1 MEYWNLYDYEGKK
14 KKKLAI
20 RGTKLNDD
28 DFHLVVNVWIMND
41 KNEFLITQRS
51 LNKSHPLMWECTGG
65 SALIG
70 ETSKEAAIRETKEEL
85 GIDVSKSE
93 ATLIGRTRRYYK
105 NCPDILDV
113 WLFKTN
119 VSLNDVSIQIEEV
132 NDVMWASSKEIKQ
145 LFLEGKFEANAMFN
159 KVININSKKE
169 IYYVGFNANNAI
181 CNEGFLTGSI
191 TLNPNNEKGNIYYS
205 KDMIKNKDTDEFKK
219 EYKEFIIK
227 NMSRITKNNP
237 DATFLAFNKKIKDL
251 LSDQTQFD
259 ITFEKDYALIDKI
272 NDKKYIRDLIKDRV
286 PVIKTTWIDKKIS
299 YADAKKITKSQR
311 FVMQGRIGAGGNNTY
326 YIDSLEKFNKY
337 SDYLDNKYFLS
348 KYLDNIPVNIT
359 LVIGK
364 YETIKL
370 PISVQLI
377 KQTNDRFKYV
387 GADFIYARELDDK
400 AISKINDYANI
411 IALELKEL
419 GYQGIVGIDYIIDN
433 NDNVYFMELNPRFQ
447 ASSFIINKYLEK
459 YCSTNL
465 AELHCLAITNKC
477 MGNNYLD
484 KIDKSFVNC
493 YSNKDYNEYKYAK
506 KVINGY
512 YSKNKDSYFRK
523 VFDYSILKNSNFEKR
538 KKDK

>member
-1 MEYWNLYDYEGKK
+1 MEYWNLYDYEGNK

-85 GIDVSKSE
+85 GIDVSESE

-119 VSLNDVSIQIEEV
+119 VSLNDITIQEEV

-205 KDMIKNKDTDEFKK
+205 KDMIKNKETDEFKN

-299 YADAKKITKSQR
+299 YADAKKITKSQK
-311 FVMQGRIGAGGNNTY
+311 FVMQGRIGTGGNNTY

-337 SDYLDNKYFLS
+337 SDYLNNKYFLS

-377 KQTNDRFKYV
+377 KQINDRFKYV

-411 IALELKEL
+411 IALELKRL

-465 AELHCLAITNKC
+465 AELHYLAITNKC

-512 YSKNKDSYFRK
+512 YTKNKDSYFRK
-523 VFDYSILKNSNFEKR
+523 VFDYSILKNSDFEKR

>member
-1 MEYWNLYDYEGKK
+1 MQKIDDFKRKIMSELEKENTISFKNLYS
-14 KKKLAI
+14 
-20 RGTKLNDD
+20 R
-28 DFHLVVNVWIMND
+28 M
-41 KNEFLITQRS
+41 
-51 LNKSHPLMWECTGG
+51 
-65 SALIG
+65 
-70 ETSKEAAIRETKEEL
+70 
-85 GIDVSKSE
+85 
-93 ATLIGRTRRYYK
+93 
-105 NCPDILDV
+105 
-113 WLFKTN
+113 
-119 VSLNDVSIQIEEV
+119 
-132 NDVMWASSKEIKQ
+132 
-145 LFLEGKFEANAMFN
+145 
-159 KVININSKKE
+159 NINSKKE

-205 KDMIKNKDTDEFKK
+205 KDMIKNRDTEEFKK

-237 DATFLAFNKKIKDL
+237 NATFLAFNKKIKDL

-299 YADAKKITKSQR
+299 YADAKKITKSQK

-377 KQTNDRFKYV
+377 KQINDRFKYV

-411 IALELKEL
+411 IALELKQL

-465 AELHCLAITNKC
+465 AELHYLAITNKC

-512 YSKNKDSYFRK
+512 YAKNKDSYFRK
-523 VFDYSILKNSNFEKR
+523 VFDYSIIKNSNFEKR

>member
-51 LNKSHPLMWECTGG
+51 VNKSHPLMWECTGG

-85 GIDVSKSE
+85 GIDVSESE
-93 ATLIGRTRRYYK
+93 ATFIGRTRRYYK

-113 WLFKTN
+113 WLFKKD

-145 LFLEGKFEANAMFN
+145 LFLEGRFEANAMFN

-181 CNEGFLTGSI
+181 CNEEFLTGSI

-205 KDMIKNKDTDEFKK
+205 KDMIKNRDTDEFKK

-272 NDKKYIRDLIKDRV
+272 NDKKYIRDLIKDNV
-286 PVIKTTWIDKKIS
+286 PVVKTTWIDKKIS
-299 YADAKKITKSQR
+299 YEKAKEITKSHK
-311 FVMQGRIGAGGNNTY
+311 FVIQGRIGAGGNNTY

-377 KQTNDRFKYV
+377 KQINDRFKYV
-387 GADFIYARELDDK
+387 GADFIYASKLGDK
-400 AISKINDYANI
+400 AINKINDYANT
-411 IALELKEL
+411 IALELKKL

-465 AELHCLAITNKC
+465 AELHYLAITNKC

-512 YSKNKDSYFRK
+512 YAKNKDSYFRK